1 MKINN
6 NNNINITSNSSMNIN
21 EIINNK
27 INQNPNT
34 RILKDIK
41 KEINSLYNNSVTL
54 NTPLDTTLSLLKHIE
69 NNRPISEN
77 IDAINNLELVDKDSL
92 FSMIDIHHREKKK
105 DYSAISIYSNILEK
119 IRINTINKEIKLTKE
134 FMKLSDKI
142 IDNHTI
148 IKDTIKILD
157 SYFQN
162 LKDKLDETPEL
173 EKKINEYDDQ
183 NKILSSLIK
192 YNTSQKNIGMKI
204 EKETSKAN
212 KYNENLNKVI
222 DELCTITS
230 NYISIL
236 ENSDQL
242 KDHNKILELI
252 TNHKESIEKIN
263 TTYLKF

>member
-1 MKINN
+1 MH
-6 NNNINITSNSSMNIN
+6 ITSNNSMSIS
-21 EIINNK
+21 EIISNK
-27 INQNPNT
+27 ISTNKPHT
-34 RILKDIK
+34 RILTDIK
-41 KEINSLYNNSVTL
+41 KEINSLHNNSVTL
-54 NTPLDTTLSLLKHIE
+54 NIPLDTTLSLLKYIE
-69 NNRPISEN
+69 DKRPISKN
-77 IDAINNLELVDKDSL
+77 IDAIYNLELVDKDSL
-92 FSMIDIHHREKKK
+92 SSMIDIHHREKKK
-105 DYSAISIYSNILEK
+105 DHSAISLYSDILK
-119 IRINTINKEIKLTKE
+119 RIGINTTNKEIQLTKE

-142 IDNHTI
+142 IENHTKIKKI
-148 IKDTIKILD
+148 IKVLD

-183 NKILSSLIK
+183 NTILSSLIK

-204 EKETSKAN
+204 EEETSKAK
-212 KYNENLNKVI
+212 KYNENLNKAI
-222 DELCTITS
+222 DELCTITL

-236 ENSDQL
+236 ENSDKL

>member
-1 MKINN
+1 MHKV
-6 NNNINITSNSSMNIN
+6 SNSSMSIS
-21 EIINNK
+21 EIISNK
-27 INQNPNT
+27 ISTNKPHA
-34 RILKDIK
+34 RILTDIK
-41 KEINSLYNNSVTL
+41 KEINSLHNNSVTL
-54 NTPLDTTLSLLKHIE
+54 SIPLDTTLSLLKYIE
-69 NNRPISEN
+69 DKRPISEN
-77 IDAINNLELVDKDSL
+77 IDAIYNLELVDKDSL

-105 DYSAISIYSNILEK
+105 DHSAISLYSDILKK
-119 IRINTINKEIKLTKE
+119 IGINTTNKEIQLTKE

-142 IDNHTI
+142 IENHT
-148 IKDTIKILD
+148 TIKNTIKVLD

-204 EKETSKAN
+204 EEETSKAK
-212 KYNENLNKVI
+212 KYNENLNKAI

-263 TTYLKF
+263 TTYLRF

>member
-1 MKINN
+1 M
-6 NNNINITSNSSMNIN
+6 NITSNNGMNIS
-21 EIINNK
+21 EIISNK
-27 INQNPNT
+27 ISTNKLHS
-34 RILKDIK
+34 RILTDIQ
-41 KEINSLYNNSVTL
+41 KEINSLHNNSVTL

-69 NNRPISEN
+69 DKHPISKN
-77 IDAINNLELVDKDSL
+77 IGTIYNLELVDKDCLS
-92 FSMIDIHHREKKK
+92 SMIDIHHREKKK
-105 DYSAISIYSNILEK
+105 DHSAISLYSDILKK
-119 IRINTINKEIKLTKE
+119 IDINTTNKEIQFIKE

-142 IDNHTI
+142 IENHTT

-204 EKETSKAN
+204 EEETSKAN
-212 KYNENLNKVI
+212 KYNKNLNKAI
-222 DELCTITS
+222 NELCTITS